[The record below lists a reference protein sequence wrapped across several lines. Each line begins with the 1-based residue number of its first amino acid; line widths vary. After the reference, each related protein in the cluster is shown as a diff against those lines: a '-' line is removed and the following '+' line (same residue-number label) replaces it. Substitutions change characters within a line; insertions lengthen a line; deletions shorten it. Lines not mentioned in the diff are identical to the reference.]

1 MSINNFFSNPLW
13 IQDAALLLWTSLC
26 QFCVRLV
33 HSWKKRINLIKI
45 TFTDSDPVEIICP
58 DVKQPGEYFSCVVD
72 IPTGH
77 DLTAEVIMV
86 DNVMLDQ
93 VQAEQYWAVSS
104 KQDTFL
110 PSKPEPMPCLF
121 GPNLWWRI

>member
-1 MSINNFFSNPLW
+1 MSKAFAQICYKFKMQLCFCEQVCVNFGSFSW
-13 IQDAALLLWTSLC
+13 
-26 QFCVRLV
+26 
-33 HSWKKRINLIKI
+33 KI

-58 DVKQPGEYFSCVVD
+58 DVKQPGEYFKCVVD

-121 GPNLWWRI
+121 GPNLWRRI